1 MPMLIDA
8 GKRCLPCVNQDENS
22 ASVGEVDCV
31 TRDDGFEHALY
42 AVALALN
49 EPCRSI
55 AGIQCRQ
62 PVAGQ
67 NQQRNAL
74 RVGILCR
81 ATIRMRM
88 TRRG

>member
-1 MPMLIDA
+1 
-8 GKRCLPCVNQDENS
+8 
-22 ASVGEVDCV
+22 
-31 TRDDGFEHALY
+31 
-42 AVALALN
+42 VALALN

-55 AGIQCRQ
+55 AVIQCRP

-88 TRRG
+88 TRRR